1 MIEIETIAGRGH
13 VKIRCVCDC
22 AVGCHKG
29 MIIAGNKTKKKVYIY
44 DVLLY
49 WVLKFV
55 VLRMYKSFEV
65 FTNPKVPPYEFVKT
79 VRGYQGKF
87 SL

>member
-1 MIEIETIAGRGH
+1 MIEVDTIAGRGH

-29 MIIAGNKTKKKVYIY
+29 MIIDGEKKNMMFYSIGC
-44 DVLLY
+44 
-49 WVLKFV
+49 WKFV

-65 FTNPKVPPYEFVKT
+65 FTNPKVPLMNLKRLCEDIP
-79 VRGYQGKF
+79 G
-87 SL
+87 